1 MRTSASLKE
10 KQIVRVMV
18 RNSAL
23 FASVLSSAAGKQKTF
38 TRGMIIHAVSKGL
51 ASPTDYNWSRLR
63 VKLPPC

>member
-1 MRTSASLKE
+1 MRTSASLGQE
-10 KQIVRVMV
+10 KILRAME
-18 RNSAL
+18 RNDAL

-38 TRGMIIHAVSKGL
+38 TRGMVIHAVSKGL

>member
-1 MRTSASLKE
+1 MTTSASLE
-10 KQIVRVMV
+10 EEQIVQVME
-18 RNSAL
+18 RNGAL